1 MTRSSVVRLLA
12 AALLVALSPRPGSAA
27 DPLPLE
33 TLNPVRV
40 TTPPVIDGT
49 LDDAVWQGPALPTGP
64 WASYNPLH
72 GAAIPQ
78 QTHVW
83 IAYDDRF
90 LYVAFKCDDPD
101 AKQIKTSIT
110 RRDNIWSDD
119 WVGLSLDALG
129 TGQVAYHM
137 MVNPSGVQLD
147 MLQTNSGGEDPS
159 PDWVWDS
166 AGHVNADGYTVEI
179 RLPLQSIRFKGGDV
193 ARMGVL
199 FWRRVSRTGYSV
211 SWPALKPNE
220 WVFQHHAPLVFD
232 HLRGRTTRETIPSVT
247 YSGAQERATPGAWGV
262 FDNTGSVGLSGKF
275 GITSTVTLDA
285 TVNPDFS
292 QVESDAFQ
300 VEVNQRYP
308 IFFSEK
314 RPFFMEGAG
323 LFNLAG
329 VGDGDGN
336 MVSSVHTRRIVD
348 PIAGAKVTGSL
359 GRTTFGV
366 LTAVDQAAGR
376 DLEDTDPLNGHDK
389 VFTVGRAQMSL
400 PSPGSYTGAILST
413 TSQGPASNVVAGG
426 DLSLRK
432 RGSSL
437 QMTAM
442 ALYSSST
449 AADGRHTEGAATLWT
464 GGMSSR
470 RYDAIGQFEHYD
482 RDFQMDSAFYNR
494 TGFTSGWGFG
504 SLSFYPTSTSRFAF
518 LKRIVPFVFTQGG
531 EDRVQGG
538 SDFLTVPGIRLH
550 MSRQGFFRADYLGG
564 HEPWQGQRF
573 KRGRVRAFGNA
584 QVFKWLR
591 AGGNVNSGYATYYDE
606 VDPFQGRSTN
616 LSAFATFQPNA
627 RLSEEVE
634 WTHIDFNRADTR
646 ADVYDLTILNSKTT
660 YQFSRRL
667 FARLIAQH
675 DTSEHRVLFD
685 ALGSYELRPGTVFF
699 AGYGALRQR
708 RTFTDGEWQVDAA
721 GPMRATRRGLF
732 LKASYLYRF

>member
-1 MTRSSVVRLLA
+1 MRLA
-12 AALLVALSPRPGSAA
+12 ACLLVLLTAPATALAIDTALQPLTPIRTTAA
-27 DPLPLE
+27 
-33 TLNPVRV
+33 
-40 TTPPVIDGT
+40 PVIDGT
-49 LDDAVWQGPALPTGP
+49 LDDAVWQGPELATGT
-64 WASYNPLH
+64 WGSYNPLH
-72 GAAIPQ
+72 GEAIPQ

-90 LYVAFKCDDPD
+90 MYIAFRCDDPE
-101 AKQIKTSIT
+101 ASRIKTSIT

-166 AGHVNADGYTVEI
+166 AGRVGTTGYTVEI

-199 FWRRVSRTGYSV
+199 FWRRVSRTGFSA
-211 SWPALKPNE
+211 SWPQLKPNE

-232 HLRGRTTRETIPSVT
+232 GLRGRTTREAIPSVT
-247 YSGAQERATPGAWGV
+247 YAGSEERATPSSWGA
-262 FDNTGSVGLSGKF
+262 FDSTAAVGLSGKF
-275 GITSTVTLDA
+275 GITSTVTVDA

-308 IFFSEK
+308 LFFSEK

-323 LFNLAG
+323 LFNMAG

-336 MVSSVHTRRIVD
+336 MSSTVHTRRIVD
-348 PIAGAKVTGSL
+348 PIVGGKVTGSL

-376 DLEDTDPLNGHDK
+376 DLEAGDPLEGRDK
-389 VFTVGRAQMSL
+389 VFSIGRAQMSL
-400 PSPGSYTGAILST
+400 SPGSFAGALLST
-413 TSQGPASNVVAGG
+413 TAQGPASNVVAGA
-426 DLSLRK
+426 DISLRK

-437 QMTAM
+437 QMTGM
-442 ALYSSST
+442 ALYSTST
-449 AADGRHTEGAATLWT
+449 AADGSRTEGAATVWT

-470 RYDAIGQFEHYD
+470 RFDAFGQVEHYD
-482 RDFQMDSAFYNR
+482 REFKMDSAFYNR

-504 SLSFYPTSTSRFAF
+504 ALSFYPASKSRFAF
-518 LKRIVPFVFTQGG
+518 IKRIVPFVFWQGG
-531 EDRVQGG
+531 QDRVQEG
-538 SDFLTVPGIRLH
+538 SDFLAVQGIRLH
-550 MSRQGFFRADYLGG
+550 MSRQGFFRVDYLGG
-564 HEPWQGQRF
+564 HEPWLGERF
-573 KRGRVRAFGNA
+573 KRGRWRAFGNG
-584 QVFKWLR
+584 QVFRWLR
-591 AGGNVNSGYATYYDE
+591 GGANVNRGYATYYDDA
-606 VDPFQGRSTN
+606 DPFQGRSRQ
-616 LSAFATFQPNA
+616 LSAFATIQPNA
-627 RLSEEVE
+627 RLSQEIE
-634 WTHIDFNRADTR
+634 WQRIDFDRDDTR
-646 ADVYDLTILNSKTT
+646 AAVYGLTIVNTKTT

-667 FARLIAQH
+667 YARLIAQH
-675 DTSEHRVLFD
+675 DTSSHRLLLD
-685 ALGSYELRPGTVFF
+685 ALGSYELRPGTVLF
-699 AGYGALRQR
+699 AGYGALRER
-708 RTFTDGEWQVDAA
+708 RTYQDGEWRTDEAS
-721 GPMRATRRGLF
+721 PLRESRRGLF